1 MNDQANVYRIRKNKN
16 SFWFFKDWNGCEPVW
31 YAPFHPAKAPA
42 FTIDEAEQIAC
53 RLPESVVEIIE
64 SRMVAL

>member
-31 YAPFHPAKAPA
+31 YAPSIQPRRQPLPLMKPSKSLAVCLN
-42 FTIDEAEQIAC
+42 QSS
-53 RLPESVVEIIE
+53 RLSNQGW
-64 SRMVAL
+64 